1 MTNVR
6 NCLTSLVAFAAGA
19 TVGALAGLLLAPNS
33 GQETRRKLAQRYED
47 EKSELLRK
55 GQRAVEETAQRL
67 EEGIEGGKRK
77 LTEAL
82 RT

>member
-1 MTNVR
+1 MSNAR
-6 NCLTSLVAFAAGA
+6 DGLMYLGLFAAGA
-19 TVGALAGLLLAPNS
+19 AVGGLAGLLLAPDS
-33 GQETRRKLAQRYED
+33 GQETRRKLARRYED

-55 GQRAVEETAQRL
+55 SQRAVEGTAQRL
-67 EEGIEGGKRK
+67 EDGIESGKRK

>member
-1 MTNVR
+1 MSNVR
-6 NCLTSLVAFAAGA
+6 DELTYFGVFVAGA
-19 TVGALAGLLLAPNS
+19 AVGGLAGLLLAPKS
-33 GQETRRKLAQRYED
+33 GQETRRKIAQRYED

-67 EEGIEGGKRK
+67 EDGIESGKRK
-77 LTEAL
+77 LAGAL